1 MSDLR
6 IVPRA
11 FLSEFIQL
19 YRNNPCLWKIRSIEY
34 SDKTK
39 QNKKTT
45 TTTTTT
51 KENVAY
57 EQLRVKLP
65 ETDSEATKEAMVK

>member
-11 FLSEFIQL
+11 FLGEFIQL
-19 YRNNPCLWKIRSIEY
+19 FCKKPCLWKIKSKEY
-34 SDKTK
+34 SDK
-39 QNKKTT
+39 NK
-45 TTTTTT
+45 

-57 EQLRVKLP
+57 EQLRVKLSEIDP
-65 ETDSEATKEAMVK
+65 EATKEAVANK